1 MILYLDTS
9 SLVKLYI
16 EEPHSDLVLSWAG
29 AAEASA
35 TSRVAYPEALSAFS
49 RRFNRGDLT
58 DQEMALACESLA
70 RQWPAFVLLP
80 VDERKAGELVL
91 DHLLRGFD
99 AVHLA
104 AALDLRR
111 CFPSE
116 DVVFSSFDSALLKAA
131 RSEGLST
138 LHLTIQE
145 GLVMED
151 TAPYVWW

>member
-9 SLVKLYI
+9 SLVKLYV
-16 EEPHSDLVLSWAG
+16 EETHSDLVQNWAG
-29 AAEASA
+29 AAEALA

-49 RRFNRGDLT
+49 RRFHKGDLT
-58 DQEMALACESLA
+58 DEEMDLACESL
-70 RQWPAFVLLP
+70 RSEWPAFVLLP
-80 VDERKAGELVL
+80 VDERQAGRFVL

-104 AALDLRR
+104 AAQDLAQR
-111 CFPSE
+111 FPSE
-116 DVVFSSFDSALLKAA
+116 DIIFSSFDSALLKAA

-138 LHLTIQE
+138 LHLTVRE

-151 TAPYVWW
+151 AEASYSR